1 MRKEYFTNSNLKLIR
16 LDKLLVER
24 GLVSTRTRAEQVITT
39 YGVMVDGIL
48 VTKTGKK
55 FTEDV
60 IIQLIQEE
68 IPWVSKGALKLL
80 AALEKWQIDVTDKV
94 CLDIG
99 ASTGGFTE
107 VLLHHGA
114 SKIFAVDVGHG
125 QMHPKLTS
133 EKKITNI
140 EKMHVRQLTSKTI
153 TQEADIMAVDVSFIS
168 LTKVLPFLHP
178 FLKDNA
184 RVILLIKP
192 QFEVGKENLNKNGIV
207 IKKVLYTE
215 TIENIKNS
223 ASQNQLQ
230 FIDYIESPILGGD
243 GNREF
248 LAYFCKSNGI

>member
-140 EKMHVRQLTSKTI
+140 EKTHVRQLTSKTI

>member
-60 IIQLIQEE
+60 LIQLIQEE

-140 EKMHVRQLTSKTI
+140 EKTHVRQLTSKTI

-178 FLKDNA
+178 FLKDDA

-207 IKKVLYTE
+207 IKKALYTE

-248 LAYFCKSNGI
+248 LAYFCKSNGN